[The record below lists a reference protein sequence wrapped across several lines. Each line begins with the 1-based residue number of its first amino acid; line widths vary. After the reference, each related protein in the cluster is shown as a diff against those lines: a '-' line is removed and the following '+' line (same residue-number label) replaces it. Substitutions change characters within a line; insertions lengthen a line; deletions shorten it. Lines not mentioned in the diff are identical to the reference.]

1 MMNRLSS
8 IACLSLAT
16 LLFWFVPCMAQT
28 RVAFFFDVSE
38 SMRSGA
44 SQSTNPLQAQ
54 FQAFSEAVASVQ
66 GDTHQESVF
75 CPVELVAKGW
85 SSSEKYIVDIRINDA
100 QTLQSAANSIRTAAG
115 FSNQDTPH
123 AAAIAS
129 ALRHVGS
136 DGRRQIFLT
145 TDEAPRGGVAEYL
158 RHAVATGV
166 GVTLV
171 IYRGNSIADEWKRIL
186 GEVGMP
192 SSNVINMEEEDGN
205 KQLQRKVRDVF
216 LHCAP
221 SA

>member
-1 MMNRLSS
+1 MMNRLSTILS
-8 IACLSLAT
+8 ASLAIF
-16 LLFWFVPCMAQT
+16 LFWFAPCMAQT
-28 RVAFFFDVSE
+28 KVAIFFDVSD
-38 SMRSGA
+38 SMRSVV
-44 SQSTNPLQAQ
+44 SESVNSLQAQ
-54 FQAFSEAVASVQ
+54 FNAFGEAVASVREA
-66 GDTHQESVF
+66 TQEGVF
-75 CPVELVAKGW
+75 CPVDLVAKGW
-85 SSSEKYIVDIRINDA
+85 SSSEKYIVETKIDNA
-100 QTLQSAANSIRTAAG
+100 QALLRAENAIRTAAG

-171 IYRGNSIADEWKRIL
+171 VYRGNPIAKEWRMIL
-186 GEVGMP
+186 DEVGMP
-192 SSNVINMEEEDGN
+192 SSNVINMAEEDGN
-205 KQLQRKVRDVF
+205 KQLQRKVSDVF